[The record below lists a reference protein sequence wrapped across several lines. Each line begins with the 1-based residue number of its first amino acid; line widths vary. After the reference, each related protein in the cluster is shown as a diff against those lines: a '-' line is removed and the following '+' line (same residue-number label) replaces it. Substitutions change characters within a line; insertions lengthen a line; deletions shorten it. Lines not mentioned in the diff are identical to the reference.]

1 MGLLLFTHKYA
12 IVRFQV
18 SLENSARAMR
28 ISIATLVETAKLDRD
43 STQILCPK
51 TGVQSAASNGELK
64 RRYSKIQRAAG
75 IRNEPYG

>member
-1 MGLLLFTHKYA
+1 
-12 IVRFQV
+12 
-18 SLENSARAMR
+18 MR
-28 ISIATLVETAKLDRD
+28 ISIATLVETAKLGRD